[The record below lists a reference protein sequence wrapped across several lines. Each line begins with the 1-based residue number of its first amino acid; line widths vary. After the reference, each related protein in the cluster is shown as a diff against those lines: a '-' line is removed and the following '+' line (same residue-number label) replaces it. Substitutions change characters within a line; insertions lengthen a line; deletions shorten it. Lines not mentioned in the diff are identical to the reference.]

1 MCLYIGLFQKKSKQW
16 SWGHTFLR
24 RTLGIFWFS
33 LYSWKVKTKWSFP
46 QQIPQNTHW
55 NFQSQTPRPH
65 GNSLWPFMTLGNSTS
80 LLIDPWNFCTLFLQC
95 PWKFHVLSLPC
106 LDFSAISHS
115 CSHSYISDYWL
126 YLVTGRYCTRKVHMN
141 IMKNENVVNNG
152 RDKKIFSWGETRFY
166 RCIVLLCLLWNFRSW
181 FWSLLTKKII

>member
-1 MCLYIGLFQKKSKQW
+1 MFVHWAIPEKIQ
-16 SWGHTFLR
+16 TVELR
-24 RTLGIFWFS
+24 TYFFEKDS
-33 LYSWKVKTKWSFP
+33 
-46 QQIPQNTHW
+46 W
-55 NFQSQTPRPH
+55 NFLIFTLLLESQDKMKLPPCKFHKTPIGISNPKHQDPMETRW
-65 GNSLWPFMTLGNSTS
+65 LFMTLGNSTS
-80 LLIDPWNFCTLFLQC
+80 LLIDPWNFCILFLQC

-152 RDKKIFSWGETRFY
+152 RDKRIFSWGETRFY